1 MYVIAT
7 DEAGYGPKLG
17 PLVIA
22 GTLWYLPDVS
32 MDSGHVRAS
41 FNQLTEPLE
50 LDGITFR
57 IADSKKV
64 YQSGK
69 GLKTLEGVVG
79 AGMRHCGLESSDFL
93 DFVRV
98 VCPRDFEDIWRTPWL
113 ELNDPS
119 CEITESERDK
129 VDVFRRDPSPDFAR
143 ENQLISHWFKHGF
156 VLQKIQARAITAKR
170 FNDYCAKGLNKSD
183 LLSMLTIDLVASLSS
198 HLPLSE
204 EVAVY
209 CDRHGGRRYYAGV
222 LQNGFPDH
230 LVRVIDEYAEESCYA
245 LTGDPEMMVRFS
257 VKGDSFAPVAYSSLV
272 AKYLRERFMERLNLY
287 FSSKVSFALE
297 PTAGYPVDAR
307 RFLESIGD
315 TLQKEGIQEK
325 DFVRQR

>member
-32 MDSGHVRAS
+32 MDSGQVRAS

-57 IADSKKV
+57 IADSKGL
-64 YQSGK
+64 SIGK
-69 GLKTLEGVVG
+69 RLEALEGVVG
-79 AGMRHCGLESSDFL
+79 AGMRHCGLESNEFL
-93 DFVRV
+93 DLVRV

-170 FNDYCAKGLNKSD
+170 FNELCKGLNKSD
-183 LLSMLTIDLVASLSS
+183 LLSMLTIDLVSI
-198 HLPLSE
+198 
-204 EVAVY
+204 
-209 CDRHGGRRYYAGV
+209 
-222 LQNGFPDH
+222 FP
-230 LVRVIDEYAEESCYA
+230 VIF
-245 LTGDPEMMVRFS
+245 P
-257 VKGDSFAPVAYSSLV
+257 
-272 AKYLRERFMERLNLY
+272 
-287 FSSKVSFALE
+287 
-297 PTAGYPVDAR
+297 
-307 RFLESIGD
+307 
-315 TLQKEGIQEK
+315 
-325 DFVRQR
+325 